1 MIAVGRSSYHI
12 LLYIIT
18 PCRFFVLSSVLR
30 CVAHYFFFVTYE
42 TLLTFNIT
50 AEVSGRSGGDI
61 DDRDGLNAG
70 GNPKWDLIFWLKQR
84 ASRREQYS
92 YHAHSGMSTYNLKLI
107 LKK

>member
-70 GNPKWDLIFWLKQR
+70 GESEMGLDLLVETESESGATILISHTLRYVNLQLKI
-84 ASRREQYS
+84 
-92 YHAHSGMSTYNLKLI
+92 N
-107 LKK
+107 KKK